1 MGDNQKLGEKLN
13 KVHKPTFD
21 YKLLASIFVLVV
33 IGVVGS
39 FSFNSIFSYQ
49 DHTTPL
55 TNPYFFKNLIWVV
68 MGLIAFII
76 GYFVKLKILKKFSI
90 PMYIVA
96 FAIYV
101 FYIFTSSSS
110 SEQYGYELGPVS
122 ISVLPWLPLLF
133 LFGIAGIYT
142 KLKFKNIKSMILA
155 IILGLLPL
163 VCMAYSFKFVP
174 MFIYFGIALLVILYV
189 FSRNVKLIIGTGIL
203 EVLIFL
209 ATSLKGLNILLTSN
223 FGSPQTVTKILTTS
237 KLIGENHT
245 TMTYINLSYPIVS
258 AIGYFGW
265 IFGIA
270 IVLILIY
277 FIFRLIKISAS
288 INNAYGKSLAF
299 SISTILIVQ
308 TIWGTLMNFNLM
320 PYAGVAIPFVSYSG
334 TLFVFGLF
342 ILGILTNIYSLKT
355 LKNI

>member
-1 MGDNQKLGEKLN
+1 
-13 KVHKPTFD
+13 
-21 YKLLASIFVLVV
+21 
-33 IGVVGS
+33 
-39 FSFNSIFSYQ
+39 
-49 DHTTPL
+49 
-55 TNPYFFKNLIWVV
+55 
-68 MGLIAFII
+68 
-76 GYFVKLKILKKFSI
+76 
-90 PMYIVA
+90 
-96 FAIYV
+96 
-101 FYIFTSSSS
+101 
-110 SEQYGYELGPVS
+110 
-122 ISVLPWLPLLF
+122 
-133 LFGIAGIYT
+133 
-142 KLKFKNIKSMILA
+142 
-155 IILGLLPL
+155 
-163 VCMAYSFKFVP
+163 
-174 MFIYFGIALLVILYV
+174 
-189 FSRNVKLIIGTGIL
+189 
-203 EVLIFL
+203 
-209 ATSLKGLNILLTSN
+209 
-223 FGSPQTVTKILTTS
+223 
-237 KLIGENHT
+237 
-245 TMTYINLSYPIVS
+245 MTYINLSYPIVS